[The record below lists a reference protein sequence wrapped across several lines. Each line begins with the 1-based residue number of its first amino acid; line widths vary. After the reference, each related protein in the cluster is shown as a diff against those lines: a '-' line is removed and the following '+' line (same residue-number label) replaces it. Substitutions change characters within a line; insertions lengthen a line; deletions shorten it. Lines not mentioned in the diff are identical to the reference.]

1 MVLILHFLS
10 ATTPNENNNK
20 KIIFLMKNITLKLKI
35 ACEFSIDSKVLE
47 KLSR

>member
-1 MVLILHFLS
+1 MVLIHFLS

-20 KIIFLMKNITLKLKI
+20 KIIYLIKNIPLKLKI
-35 ACEFSIDSKVLE
+35 ACDFSIDSGVLE